1 MHTALASQR
10 CEPLTLASFVESL
23 ERFKGLL
30 AWEGTKHSAP
40 DGPVAGVPSSRLRDL
55 TRVLVARLIDS
66 ESVQMEV
73 TQHPHLLASL
83 ACLSERRASM
93 VRMVL
98 LLVKLGGRQMGGGG
112 GDGDQWRQIRC
123 VTYGGGGDKYGV

>member
-10 CEPLTLASFVESL
+10 CEPLTLAKKKKSFVESL
-23 ERFKGLL
+23 ERFEGLL

-112 GDGDQWRQIRC
+112 G
-123 VTYGGGGDKYGV
+123 VTVINGDKYGV